1 MDELKQIGKVLIK
14 ESELNTLEKYNINA
28 SKCASID
35 EILYLIDLFLNDAF
49 DLTDEEYEEIDYVA
63 TSLMERKYYMET
75 NK

>member
-1 MDELKQIGKVLIK
+1 MDELKQLGKILIK
-14 ESELNTLEKYNINA
+14 DSEINTLKKYNINID
-28 SKCASID
+28 KVTSID
-35 EILYLIDLFLNDAF
+35 EVLFLIDMFLNDAY

>member
-1 MDELKQIGKVLIK
+1 MDELKQIGKLLIK
-14 ESELNTLEKYNINA
+14 ESELNTLEKYNIIA